1 MTAPD
6 KDQIEVYYFSDVLCI
21 WAYVAEARLDEAR
34 AKFGDRV
41 HFDMRFCSV
50 FGDAHGKLEKTWEGR
65 GGFEGFAKH
74 LHEVAAKF
82 PHIEL
87 SDRIWREVRP
97 PTSSAAHLF
106 LKAVQ
111 LVEADRGWEEDRF
124 LDAVKAAR
132 RAFFAQGRDVAAWA
146 THQEIADALGI
157 DFGAVEAKIRSG
169 EAMARLDAGIKL
181 GQELGVA
188 GSPTFVMNEGR
199 QKLFGNVGYR
209 LIEANLEELL
219 HQPKGSEA
227 SWC

>member
-1 MTAPD
+1 M
-6 KDQIEVYYFSDVLCI
+6 
-21 WAYVAEARLDEAR
+21 
-34 AKFGDRV
+34 

-50 FGDAHGKLEKTWEGR
+50 FGDAHGKVEKTWEGR
-65 GGFEGFAKH
+65 GGFEGFAEH

-87 SDRIWREVRP
+87 SDRLWRDLRP
-97 PTSSAAHLF
+97 HTSSGAHLF

-124 LDAVKAAR
+124 LDVVKAAR
-132 RAFFAQGRDVAAWA
+132 HAFFAEGRDVAAWE
-146 THQEIADALGI
+146 THQEIAGALGI
-157 DFGAVEAKIRSG
+157 DFVAVEAKIRSG
-169 EAMARLDAGIKL
+169 EAMARLDADLKL

-219 HQPKGSEA
+219 RQPKGSEA